1 MTTVKVTDEYIE
13 VSGHSGYGTRG
24 NDIVCAAI
32 STLTEATYNY
42 LISTNNKVILEE
54 NDAYYKILFKRLNK
68 AGNGIKIAFINMVD
82 ELEKQYKKNIRRI
95 K

>member
-1 MTTVKVTDEYIE
+1 MTIVKVSDNFIE
-13 VSGHSGYGTRG
+13 VSGHSGYGVEG

-42 LISTNNKVILEE
+42 LISTKNKVILEE
-54 NDAYYKILFKRLNK
+54 NDAYYKILFKRLNR
-68 AGNGIKIAFINMVD
+68 AGKGIKKAYISMVD
-82 ELEKQYKKNIRRI
+82 ELEEEYSKYIRRI